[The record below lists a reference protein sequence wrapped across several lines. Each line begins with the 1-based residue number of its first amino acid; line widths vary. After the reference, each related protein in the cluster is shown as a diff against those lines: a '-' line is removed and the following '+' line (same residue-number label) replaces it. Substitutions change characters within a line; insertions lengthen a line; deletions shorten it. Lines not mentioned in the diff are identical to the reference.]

1 MAERIKMPREER
13 AKQFNPFNPL
23 KGLNEALRMKEYEH
37 ERRAKSDISEEEM
50 AELTE
55 TILKISGQ
63 DQVEIK
69 FFADGHYFVVKG
81 RCKVDFNEKFVE
93 IDKRKISFDDIKKIK
108 IL

>member
-69 FFADGHYFVVKG
+69 FLQTGIILLS
-81 RCKVDFNEKFVE
+81 KVGAKSISTKNLSKLTSEKSV
-93 IDKRKISFDDIKKIK
+93 
-108 IL
+108 LTT